1 MKLPLAAAATLLTL
15 VAVIASPA
23 AAGAPTVELKP
34 GSIERGPDVTGPHVE
49 GRTLVDGS
57 MRMKFRAPR
66 VTFLGKSGDRYVVHL
81 SRKDGS
87 NARVLWIRADE
98 SQRVLWRGL
107 DASQVLLSRDG
118 RHLVTTPS
126 VSSDWTTV
134 RLLDSRS
141 GRILTSRSFRGS
153 VSVLDVDGGR
163 AVVGG
168 WSPNRTFWWEFGG
181 TDDTEW
187 ISGRV
192 GYAAS
197 IPAGRVAS
205 YARDP
210 YNGGCS
216 VVTDLGPSPTTL
228 WRSCD
233 ERVAEFAPNGRR
245 LASIGILSDGLGPTA
260 VTVRRTHGAALARYT
275 AQWFGTLL
283 WETNTALLLDTNGR
297 TKAATVRCDV
307 TACSRASDLKPV
319 PQY

>member
-1 MKLPLAAAATLLTL
+1 MKLPLAAAA
-15 VAVIASPA
+15 AVLALATVLASPSVA
-23 AAGAPTVELKP
+23 AAPTVELKP
-34 GSIERGPDVTGPHVE
+34 GSIDRGPDIAGTHVE
-49 GRTLVDGS
+49 GRTLVDGL

-66 VTFLGKSGDRYVVHL
+66 VTFLGMSGDRYVVHL
-81 SRKDGS
+81 ARKDGS
-87 NARVLWIRADE
+87 HSRVMWIRADE

-107 DASQVLLSRDG
+107 DGSEVLLSRDG

-134 RLLDSRS
+134 RVLDSRS
-141 GRILTSRSFRGS
+141 GRVLNTRSFRGS

-163 AVVGG
+163 AVMGG
-168 WSPNRTFWWEFGG
+168 WSPNRTFWWEFEG
-181 TDDTEW
+181 TDDTER

-205 YARDP
+205 YTRDP

-216 VVTDLGPSPTTL
+216 VVTDLGPSPRLL

-233 ERVAEFAPNGRR
+233 DRVAEFAPNGRR
-245 LASIGILSDGLGPTA
+245 LASIDILSDGLGPAA
-260 VTVRRTHGAALARYT
+260 VTVRRTHGKSLARYT
-275 AQWFGTLL
+275 AEWFGTLR

-307 TACSRASDLKPV
+307 TSCSRATDLKPV
-319 PQY
+319 PHY